1 MTVAP
6 APARFTAEDF
16 RARVLSGGEAD
27 EDVGDHVLNPDLEQ
41 LVENPSARAAA
52 VLVPI
57 VDRGATAGVILTTR
71 SSALRKHAG
80 QVAFPGGSIDPTDA
94 SPEAAA
100 LRESFEEI
108 GLEAGYVETVGRLPR
123 YSTTTG
129 FKITPVLA
137 IVRPG
142 FVLTPNPDEVADVFE
157 VPLDF
162 LMDAANHISES
173 RVWQGRERHYYVMPF
188 GDRHIWGITAGIIRT
203 LYERLYA

>member
-1 MTVAP
+1 MTLAAP
-6 APARFTAEDF
+6 ATPFTAADF
-16 RARVLSGGEAD
+16 RARVLGGGDHD

-41 LVENPSARAAA
+41 LVESPSARAAA

-57 VDRGATAGVILTTR
+57 VDRGGAASVILTTR
-71 SSALRKHAG
+71 SSTLRKHAG
-80 QVAFPGGSIDPTDA
+80 QVAFPGGSIDPGDA

-108 GLEAGYVETVGRLPR
+108 GLEGRFVETLGRLPR

-188 GDRHIWGITAGIIRT
+188 GTRHIWGVTAGIIRT

>member
-1 MTVAP
+1 MTPFA
-6 APARFTAEDF
+6 ARFTAEDF
-16 RARVLSGGEAD
+16 RARVLRGGETD
-27 EDVGDHVLNPDLEQ
+27 EEVGDHVLNPDLEQ
-41 LVENPSARAAA
+41 LAENPSARAAA

-57 VDRGATAGVILTTR
+57 VDRGDHASVILTTR

-80 QVAFPGGSIDPTDA
+80 QIAFPGGSIDAGDA

-100 LRESFEEI
+100 LRETLEEI
-108 GLEAGYVETVGRLPR
+108 GLAADYIETLGRLPR
-123 YSTTTG
+123 YATTTG

-142 FVLTPNPDEVADVFE
+142 FSLAPNPDEVADVFE

-173 RVWQGRERHYYVMPF
+173 RVWQGSERHYYVMPF
-188 GDRHIWGITAGIIRT
+188 GTRHIWGVTAGIIRT

>member
-1 MTVAP
+1 MTV

-16 RARVLSGGEAD
+16 RARVLGGGESD

-108 GLEAGYVETVGRLPR
+108 GLEAGFVETVGRLPR

-142 FVLTPNPDEVADVFE
+142 FTLTPNPDEVADVFE

-188 GDRHIWGITAGIIRT
+188 GDRHIWGVTAGIIRT

>member
-1 MTVAP
+1 MTAL
-6 APARFTAEDF
+6 PARFTADDF
-16 RARVLSGGEAD
+16 RARVLGGGEAD

-57 VDRGATAGVILTTR
+57 VDRGDSAGVILTTR

-80 QVAFPGGSIDPTDA
+80 QVAFPGGSIDPGDA

-108 GLEAGYVETVGRLPR
+108 GLEAGFVETVGRLPR

-129 FKITPVLA
+129 FKVTPVLA

-188 GDRHIWGITAGIIRT
+188 GDRHIWGVTAGIIRT

>member
-1 MTVAP
+1 MTAVTP
-6 APARFTAEDF
+6 RLTAADF
-16 RARVLSGGEAD
+16 RARVLVGGAPD
-27 EDVGDHVLNPDLEQ
+27 EDVGDHVLNPDLRQ
-41 LVENPSARAAA
+41 LVESRSARAAA

-57 VDRGATAGVILTTR
+57 VDHGDRASVILTTR
-71 SSALRKHAG
+71 STGLRQHAG
-80 QVAFPGGSIDPTDA
+80 QVAFPGGSVDPGDA

-108 GLEAGYVETVGRLPR
+108 GLDAGFVEPIGRLPR

-137 IVRPG
+137 IIQPG

-188 GDRHIWGITAGIIRT
+188 GDRHIWGVTAGIIRT